1 MTGDQRCMTTLGRI
15 HGDEPELN
23 TDDWPEAKRMRQMP
37 SSISINRGSVAA
49 EKIQKIGLDLE
60 PIFRKVVQE
69 ELERSLS
76 KHGHLL
82 YRAPS
87 LLANE
92 VGSLP
97 SLKLS
102 FARPL
107 SLPIFTNNKLVD
119 VDSNPLRVQLLDI
132 TTGYYMDMDMNMT
145 TSHHLGLACSHIK
158 LEVLV
163 LDGDFKHGDS
173 SEGWTSD
180 EFSAAIVKE
189 RQGRRPLL
197 VGTLNMTM
205 ADHGVAVIDDVSFTD
220 NSSWIRSRKFRI
232 GVRAVPGVGPKIQEA
247 VSESF
252 MVKDHRGESY
262 KKHFPPEPTDE
273 LWRLKNIRKDGP
285 IHKRL
290 ESERVRNVQD
300 FLNLHATHPEKLKK
314 LVAMS
319 NRLWKATL
327 NHGKTCDVAK
337 VEMMQVKQSSIEIY
351 QNLDQ
356 LQEAETSK
364 AVSNAGN
371 GLMASSNLGQAHDG
385 SLITPDSD
393 RRSLLQDEMS
403 TSSGPDCRSRQQLG
417 SEDYLPAAA
426 SFPGDL
432 SCEMLTDHGDLIIWN
447 NSSPVWEQLD

>member
-1 MTGDQRCMTTLGRI
+1 MTGDQRYMTVVSI

-23 TDDWPEAKRMRQMP
+23 TDNWPEAKTMRQMP
-37 SSISINRGSVAA
+37 SSIAINRGSVAA

-60 PIFRKVVQE
+60 PFFRKVVQE

-92 VGSLP
+92 AGSSP

-102 FARPL
+102 F
-107 SLPIFTNNKLVD
+107 
-119 VDSNPLRVQLLDI
+119 
-132 TTGYYMDMDMNMT
+132 
-145 TSHHLGLACSHIK
+145 

-180 EFSAAIVKE
+180 ESSAAIVKE

-197 VGTLNMTM
+197 VGTLNVTM

-232 GVRAVPGVGPKIQEA
+232 GVRAVPGVGPKIKEA
-247 VSESF
+247 VSEIF

-262 KKHFPPEPTDE
+262 KKHFPPAPADE
-273 LWRLKNIRKDGP
+273 LWRLKNIGKDGP

-300 FLNLHATHPEKLKK
+300 FLNLHATNPEKLKK

-319 NRLWKATL
+319 DRLRKATL
-327 NHGKTCDVAK
+327 KHAKTCDVAAG
-337 VEMMQVKQSSIEIY
+337 EMMQVKQSSVEIY

-364 AVSNAGN
+364 VVSNAGN
-371 GLMASSNLGQAHDG
+371 GLMASSNLGQKQTA
-385 SLITPDSD
+385 
-393 RRSLLQDEMS
+393 
-403 TSSGPDCRSRQQLG
+403 SS
-417 SEDYLPAAA
+417 
-426 SFPGDL
+426 F
-432 SCEMLTDHGDLIIWN
+432 
-447 NSSPVWEQLD
+447 